1 MAALPTD
8 ARRMVCVIAEPIHP
22 AGIDYLRERG
32 IDARL
37 APDPVLER
45 TPGLLRDADAIVV
58 RGALS
63 AAAIDAAPRLKII
76 ANHGTGTDAVDVA
89 HATRRGI
96 PVSCTPETNVASVAE
111 HALMLML
118 AVARQTTR
126 ADAATRAADARFRY
140 EEPLLSLCGKTL
152 GIAGFGRTGRL
163 VAQLG
168 AAIGMHVAVWSPSSP
183 SGEIERAGHARVLAL
198 HELLAQADV
207 VSLHRPLRA
216 DTARM
221 LDGTAL
227 AAMKPTAIVVN
238 TSRGGLIDEAALADA
253 IRSGRLHG
261 AGLDVLADEP
271 MPATSPLAQLD
282 RVVLTPHVAGSTQEA
297 LRQTAL
303 QCAADVVDA
312 LAGSRPRDLANPQVW
327 ADGAPCRPVRG
338 PEPTH

>member
-1 MAALPTD
+1 MVSFPTE
-8 ARRMVCVIAEPIHP
+8 ARRIVCVIAEPIHP
-22 AGIDYLRERG
+22 AGLDYLHERG

-37 APDPVLER
+37 APDSVLER
-45 TPGLLRDADAIVV
+45 VPGLLREADAIVV
-58 RGALS
+58 RSALP

-89 HATRRGI
+89 HATRKGI
-96 PVSCTPETNVASVAE
+96 PVSYTPDTNIASVAE

-118 AVARQTTR
+118 AVARQATR
-126 ADAATRAADARFRY
+126 ADAATRTADRRFRY
-140 EEPLLSLCGKTL
+140 EEPLLSLRGRTL

-168 AAIGMHVAVWSPSSP
+168 AGIGMKVAVWSPRSP
-183 SGEIERAGHARVLAL
+183 AGDIERAGYARAQAL

-216 DTARM
+216 DTTHM
-221 LDGTAL
+221 LDRTAF
-227 AAMKPTAIVVN
+227 AVMKPTAIVVN
-238 TSRGGLIDEAALADA
+238 TSRGGLVDEAALADA

-271 MPATSPLAQLD
+271 MSATSPLAHLD
-282 RVVLTPHVAGSTQEA
+282 RVILTPHVAGSTEDA

-312 LAGSRPRDLANPQVW
+312 LAGRKPRDLANPQAW
-327 ADGAPCRPVRG
+327 PRTASSSPGYDL
-338 PEPTH
+338 EPTH